1 MEYGEVIRYLYDMLP
16 MYQRIGNSAI
26 KKDLK
31 NTRKLCKALDHPQE
45 KFKSVHVAGTNG
57 KGSSSHMLASIL
69 ARAGYKTGLYTSPHL
84 KHFTERIKVNG
95 QPVSESYIVE
105 FVESV
110 KPLIGQIKPSFFELT
125 VVMAFDYFAREEVD
139 IAVIEVGL
147 GGRLD
152 STNVVIPEI
161 SLITNISYDHQEML
175 GETLEEIAAEKGGI
189 IKKKVPV
196 VIGEKEKETSSVFTK
211 LARKRKS
218 PLVFASERYK
228 IESIGMGT
236 NGHQIEVDDFEKED
250 PLTYF
255 LETPGLT
262 QLKNIPGVLSVINI
276 LKDKGY
282 NIPLEDVKYG
292 IEHYQ
297 KLTGL
302 KGRWQILNTR
312 PKVIADIAHNQAGL
326 ENIVKQ
332 LKNLEKGKLYCIL
345 GFMKEKHIA
354 QILPLFPKDA
364 EYIFCQANVPRA
376 MDAKWLAL
384 QAALYHIDGRVIP
397 DVNTALKELLE
408 KAGEEDVIFV
418 GGSTFVVAELEN
430 L

>member
-31 NTRKLCKALDHPQE
+31 NTLKLCKSLGHPQD

-57 KGSSSHMLASIL
+57 KGSSSHMLAAIL

-84 KHFTERIKVNG
+84 KHFNERIKVSG
-95 QPVSESYIVE
+95 KPVSESFIVE

-110 KPLIGQIKPSFFELT
+110 KTLIEQIEPSFFELT
-125 VVMAFDYFAREEVD
+125 VAMAFDYFARENVD
-139 IAVIEVGL
+139 LAVIEVGL

-152 STNVVIPEI
+152 STNIIIPEV

-175 GETLEEIAAEKGGI
+175 GETLEEIAGEKAGI
-189 IKKKVPV
+189 IKKKVPA
-196 VIGEKEKETSSVFTK
+196 VIGEKEKATSSVFVK

-218 PLVFASERYK
+218 PLVFASDQFK
-228 IESIGMGT
+228 IKSVGV
-236 NGHQIEVDDFEKED
+236 NDKGHEIEISDLENEVAH
-250 PLTYF
+250 TYF

-276 LKDKGY
+276 LKDQGY
-282 NIPLEDVKYG
+282 NIPDKDVVYG
-292 IEHYQ
+292 MEHYQ

-302 KGRWQILNTR
+302 KGRWQILNTKPR
-312 PKVIADIAHNQAGL
+312 IIADIAHNQAGL
-326 ENIVKQ
+326 ENITQQ
-332 LKNLEKGKLYCIL
+332 LKNLKKGKLYCII
-345 GFMKEKHIA
+345 GFMKEKDIA
-354 QILPLFPKDA
+354 QILPLFPKEA
-364 EYIFCQANVPRA
+364 EYVFCQANVPRA

-384 QAALYHIDGRVIP
+384 KAALYHIDGRVIP
-397 DVNTALKELLE
+397 DVNSALKEVME
-408 KAGEEDVIFV
+408 KAGDEDVIFV

>member
-139 IAVIEVGL
+139 IAVVEVGL

-152 STNVVIPEI
+152 SPNVVIPEI
-161 SLITNISYDHQEML
+161 SLITNISYDQ
-175 GETLEEIAAEKGGI
+175 
-189 IKKKVPV
+189 
-196 VIGEKEKETSSVFTK
+196 
-211 LARKRKS
+211 
-218 PLVFASERYK
+218 
-228 IESIGMGT
+228 
-236 NGHQIEVDDFEKED
+236 Q
-250 PLTYF
+250 
-255 LETPGLT
+255 
-262 QLKNIPGVLSVINI
+262 
-276 LKDKGY
+276 
-282 NIPLEDVKYG
+282 
-292 IEHYQ
+292 
-297 KLTGL
+297 
-302 KGRWQILNTR
+302 
-312 PKVIADIAHNQAGL
+312 
-326 ENIVKQ
+326 
-332 LKNLEKGKLYCIL
+332 
-345 GFMKEKHIA
+345 
-354 QILPLFPKDA
+354 
-364 EYIFCQANVPRA
+364 
-376 MDAKWLAL
+376 
-384 QAALYHIDGRVIP
+384 
-397 DVNTALKELLE
+397 
-408 KAGEEDVIFV
+408 
-418 GGSTFVVAELEN
+418 
-430 L
+430 

>member
-125 VVMAFDYFAREEVD
+125 VAMAFDYFAREKID

-152 STNVVIPEI
+152 STNVVNPEI

-175 GETLEEIAAEKGGI
+175 GETLEEIAGEKGGI

-228 IESIGMGT
+228 IESIGMGN
-236 NGHQIEVDDFEKED
+236 NGHQIEVDDLEKEN

-326 ENIVKQ
+326 ENVIQQ
-332 LKNLEKGKLYCIL
+332 LKDLKKRKLYCIL
-345 GFMKEKHIA
+345 GFMKEKDIA

-364 EYIFCQANVPRA
+364 EYIFCQAKVPRA

-418 GGSTFVVAELEN
+418 GGSTFVVAEIEN

>member
-1 MEYGEVIRYLYDMLP
+1 MEYGEVVRYLYDMLP

-26 KKDLK
+26 KKNLK
-31 NTRKLCKALDHPQE
+31 NTRKLCKALGNPQE
-45 KFKSVHVAGTNG
+45 KFKSIHVAGTNG

-84 KHFTERIKVNG
+84 KHFNERIKVNG
-95 QPVSESYIVE
+95 VPVSETYIVG

-110 KPLIGQIKPSFFELT
+110 KPLIEQIKPSFFELT
-125 VVMAFDYFAREEVD
+125 VAMAFDYFAREKVD

-152 STNVVIPEI
+152 STNVIIPEV

-175 GETLEEIAAEKGGI
+175 GETLEEIAGEKGGI

-196 VIGEKEKETSSVFTK
+196 VIGEKEKATSTVFSK

-218 PLVFASERYK
+218 PLVFASDEFM
-228 IESIGMGT
+228 IQSIGLGDK
-236 NGHQIEVDDFEKED
+236 GHEIKVNDLENEVAN
-250 PLTYF
+250 TYY
-255 LETPGLT
+255 LETPGMT
-262 QLKNIPGVLSVINI
+262 QLKNIPGVLSVANI

-282 NIPLEDVKYG
+282 NIPVEDVKYG

-297 KLTGL
+297 KSTGL
-302 KGRWQILNTR
+302 KGRWQLLNR
-312 PKVIADIAHNQAGL
+312 KPRVIADIAHNQAGL
-326 ENIVKQ
+326 ENITRQ
-332 LKNLEKGKLYCIL
+332 LVNLKKGKLFCIL
-345 GFMKEKHIA
+345 GFMKEKDIA

-364 EYIFCQANVPRA
+364 EYVFCQANVPRA

-384 QAALYHIDGRVIP
+384 QAALYHIDGRVIL
-397 DVNTALKELLE
+397 DVNTALKEVME
-408 KAGEEDVIFV
+408 KAGKEDVIFV
-418 GGSTFVVAELEN
+418 GGSTFVVADLEN
-430 L
+430 V

>member
-31 NTRKLCKALDHPQE
+31 NTRKLCKALGHPQE

-125 VVMAFDYFAREEVD
+125 VAMAFDYFAREEVD

-152 STNVVIPEI
+152 STNVIMPEV

-211 LARKRKS
+211 LAGKRKS
-218 PLVFASERYK
+218 PLVFASDQFIMK
-228 IESIGMGT
+228 SIGLGQK
-236 NGHQIEVDDFEKED
+236 GHEIKIRDLESGKV
-250 PLTYF
+250 LTYF
-255 LETPGLT
+255 LESPGLT
-262 QLKNIPGVLSVINI
+262 QLKNIPGVLSVANI

-297 KLTGL
+297 KSTGL
-302 KGRWQILNTR
+302 KGRWQLLNMKPR
-312 PKVIADIAHNQAGL
+312 VIADIAHNEAGL
-326 ENIVKQ
+326 ENITRQ
-332 LKNLEKGKLYCIL
+332 LAGLKKRKLYCIL
-345 GFMKEKHIA
+345 GFMKEKDVA

-384 QAALYHIDGRVIP
+384 QAALYHIDGRIIP

>member
-31 NTRKLCKALDHPQE
+31 NTRKLCKALGHPQE
-45 KFKSVHVAGTNG
+45 KFKSIHVAGTNG

-69 ARAGYKTGLYTSPHL
+69 TRAGYKTGLYTSPHL
-84 KHFTERIKVNG
+84 KHFNERIKVDG
-95 QPVSESYIVE
+95 LPVSKGFIVE
-105 FVESV
+105 FVESAR
-110 KPLIGQIKPSFFELT
+110 PLIERIKPSFFELT
-125 VVMAFDYFAREEVD
+125 VAMAFDYFATEHVD
-139 IAVIEVGL
+139 VAVIEVGL

-152 STNVVIPEI
+152 STNVIHPVV

-196 VIGEKEKETSSVFTK
+196 VVGEKEKSTASVFSK

-218 PLVFASERYK
+218 SLVFASERYNTK
-228 IESIGMGT
+228 SIG
-236 NGHQIEVDDFEKED
+236 IREKGQEINISD
-250 PLTYF
+250 LETGETQKYF
-255 LETPGLT
+255 LETPGFS
-262 QLKNIPGVLSVINI
+262 QLKNIPGVLSVMGI
-276 LKDKGY
+276 LKDQGY
-282 NIPLEDVKYG
+282 NISDKDIRYG
-292 IEHYQ
+292 LEHYQ
-297 KLTGL
+297 KSTGL
-302 KGRWQILNTR
+302 KGRWQLLNTKPR
-312 PKVIADIAHNQAGL
+312 VIADIAHNQAGL
-326 ENIVKQ
+326 ENVTRQ
-332 LKNLEKGKLYCIL
+332 LKDLKKRKLYCIL
-345 GFMKEKHIA
+345 GFMKEKDIA

-364 EYIFCQANVPRA
+364 EYVFCQANVPRA

-384 QAALYHIDGRVIP
+384 QAALYHIDGRVIQ
-397 DVNTALKELLE
+397 DVNAALGEVME
-408 KAGEEDVIFV
+408 KAGDEDVIFV

>member
-31 NTRKLCKALDHPQE
+31 NTRKLCKALDQPQQ

-125 VVMAFDYFAREEVD
+125 VAMAFDYFAREKID

-152 STNVVIPEI
+152 STNVVNPEI

-175 GETLEEIAAEKGGI
+175 GETLEEIAGEKGGI

-228 IESIGMGT
+228 IESIGMGN
-236 NGHQIEVDDFEKED
+236 NGHQIEVDDLEKEN

-326 ENIVKQ
+326 ENVIQQ
-332 LKNLEKGKLYCIL
+332 LKDLKKRKLYCIL
-345 GFMKEKHIA
+345 GFMKEKDIA

-364 EYIFCQANVPRA
+364 EYIFCQAKVPRA

-418 GGSTFVVAELEN
+418 GGSTFVVAEIEN